1 MSSSQYVNL
10 GNNCNSHSIAITSNN
25 KFISIENPAYY
36 KTFTPML
43 YYPGQSKYY
52 HHDSLVKLYPE
63 ELKAFKNINY
73 SKKND
78 GKPNTCK
85 SCHSN

>member
-1 MSSSQYVNL
+1 MSSQYIKL
-10 GNNCNSHSIAITSNN
+10 GNSCNSYSAITSNK
-25 KFISIENPAYY
+25 KFISIDNPVYY
-36 KTFTPML
+36 KTLTPML
-43 YYPGQSKYY
+43 YYPGQSTYLK
-52 HHDSLVKLYPE
+52 HDNLLKLYPE